1 MLSPPFDRSS
11 TPLAV
16 AAAFLACWAGSP
28 WGAATAAHG
37 GLTGHER
44 CGCEVEL
51 RKLVELQEAVD
62 WFRWAL
68 LLAIVAA
75 ALLAVG
81 LALLASCLLGCCA
94 GRCRRRRAT
103 SPVSRLQR
111 AAVSPSRN
119 DGSVLAVLAAAE
131 VRK

>member
-1 MLSPPFDRSS
+1 M
-11 TPLAV
+11 
-16 AAAFLACWAGSP
+16 
-28 WGAATAAHG
+28 
-37 GLTGHER
+37 
-44 CGCEVEL
+44 
-51 RKLVELQEAVD
+51 ELQEAVD
-62 WFRWAL
+62 WYRWGL
-68 LLAIVAA
+68 LLAVVAG

-94 GRCRRRRAT
+94 GRCRRRLAT
-103 SPVSRLQR
+103 SPASRLQR